1 MKKKILD
8 KKNIHVTFSLSEKL
22 RKDDRF
28 TYGIIRVMHDG
39 LNPNGTYFSKESAES
54 LVRSMRG
61 VPVTGMYDYYK
72 EDFVDH
78 GSLYG
83 AKDGPIPFGFVP
95 NDAKYWWTEVFDT
108 DGIKDYLEIE
118 VQMWTKKYPEIAQ
131 FISQSKNHSME
142 LVPDDVYGYMG
153 VKEGQECIIIEEAKG
168 LALTILGDDVAPAFE
183 SSKLQMAYSK
193 NETFGDKFNLMVEVY
208 NKYKGGHKRRNGGRK
223 VFEFK
228 KEIESLLKT
237 ESFSTI
243 QDNTFS
249 VNIIPLQTGD
259 EGTFGYSYED
269 DSLIYNH
276 EDKVDTL
283 NLVTAFEEVGKVDS
297 LEEEKV
303 AAEAKVAELESAL
316 DEKTEEYEKD
326 LETKTEE
333 YEKDLEAKDADLE
346 EAKTNYSK
354 LLTKNEELEES
365 LGELTEYKSSKE
377 REEKKLIVDKYAKI
391 LSEEEV
397 EAYMEKLDETTSK
410 ELKYQLGVKAYDALE
425 KEENVTFN
433 LNNNNTNI
441 KSPSWAKKISERRK

>member
-8 KKNIHVTFSLSEKL
+8 KKNIPVTFSLSEQL

-28 TYGIIRVMHDG
+28 TYGVIRVMHDG

-61 VPVTGMYDYYK
+61 VPVAGIYDYYK

-95 NDAKYWWTEVFDT
+95 NDADYWWTEVFQS
-108 DGIKDYLEIE
+108 DGKKDYLEIE

-153 VKEGQECIIIEEAKG
+153 VKEGRECIIIEEAKG

-193 NETFGDKFNLMVEVY
+193 GETFGDKFNQMVEVY
-208 NKYKGGHKRRNGGRK
+208 NKYKGGHTKEEMEVEK

-243 QDNTFS
+243 NDNTFS
-249 VNIIPLQTGD
+249 VNIMPLQTSD
-259 EGTFGYSYED
+259 QGTFGYSYED

-283 NLVTAFEEVGKVDS
+283 DLVTVFEEMGKVDS

-303 AAEAKVAELESAL
+303 AAETKATELEESLEA
-316 DEKTEEYEKD
+316 KTEEYEKT
-326 LETKTEE
+326 LE
-333 YEKDLEAKDADLE
+333 EKDAELE
-346 EAKTNYSK
+346 EAKTNYSG
-354 LLTKNEELEES
+354 LLTKYEELEEQ
-365 LGELTEYKSSKE
+365 LNELTEYKLTKE
-377 REEKKLIVDKYAKI
+377 REEKQAIVEKYAKI
-391 LSEEEV
+391 LTDEEI
-397 EAYMEKLDETTSK
+397 EAYSEKLDEITSD
-410 ELKYQLGVKAYDALE
+410 ELKYELGVKAYDALE
-425 KEENVTFN
+425 KDEKVTFN
-433 LNNNNTNI
+433 LNNNNTESNG
-441 KSPSWAKKISERRK
+441 PSWAKKISERRK